1 MGRRAAR
8 HHAAHEPGD
17 RPDSSNGI
25 TVGDARLVAVFLCPP
40 AVIQSKTEASH
51 DRLLIT
57 DTSDRDERHLAR
69 MLRKKAVIDERIAN
83 SPNECG
89 LLLVLT
95 GNGKGKS
102 SSAFGMLARSMGHG
116 MQCGVVQFIKGRN
129 STGEELFFRRF
140 PEQVRFH
147 VMGEGFTW
155 ETQDRQRDI
164 AAAEAAWAVSRQ
176 LLSDPSI
183 GLVVLD
189 ELNIALK
196 HGYLD
201 LDQVLSDL
209 QARPPMQHVVVT
221 GRGAKPEMIELA
233 DTVTEMGMIKH
244 AFQAGI
250 KAQKGVEL

>member
-1 MGRRAAR
+1 MN
-8 HHAAHEPGD
+8 ESP
-17 RPDSSNGI
+17 
-25 TVGDARLVAVFLCPP
+25 
-40 AVIQSKTEASH
+40 E
-51 DRLLIT
+51 
-57 DTSDRDERHLAR
+57 RDERHQAR
-69 MLRKKAVIDERIAN
+69 MLRKKAVMDERIAS

-102 SSAFGMLARSMGHG
+102 SSAFGMLARAMGHG

-129 STGEELFFRRF
+129 STGEEIFFRRF
-140 PEQVRFH
+140 PEQVRYH

-164 AAAEAAWAVSRQ
+164 AAAQAAWEVSREM
-176 LLSDPSI
+176 LCDPSI

-201 LDQVLSDL
+201 LEQVLSDL
-209 QARPPMQHVVVT
+209 QARPPMQGQEKSACH
-221 GRGAKPEMIELA
+221 
-233 DTVTEMGMIKH
+233 
-244 AFQAGI
+244 
-250 KAQKGVEL
+250 